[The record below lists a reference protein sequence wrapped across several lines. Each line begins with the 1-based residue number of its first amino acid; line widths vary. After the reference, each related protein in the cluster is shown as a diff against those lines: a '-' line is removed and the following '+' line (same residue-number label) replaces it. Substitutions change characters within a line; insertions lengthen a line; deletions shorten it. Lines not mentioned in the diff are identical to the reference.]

1 MPDTWRP
8 KCAVCGAPT
17 KWCCAFCGSNCYCDE
32 HACNHI
38 ARQYPEEF
46 GIKPRPEQREQQERE
61 KTAKGYWQFESDEN
75 WLRQDDDDLTEDGS
89 ETVSTDSGH

>member
-1 MPDTWRP
+1 MPDTSSP
-8 KCAVCGAPT
+8 KCAVCGAPS
-17 KWCCAFCGSNCYCDE
+17 KWFCAFCGSNCYCDE

-61 KTAKGYWQFESDEN
+61 KTAKGYWMLLAIIAIIVILFLI
-75 WLRQDDDDLTEDGS
+75 WGHPGDGS
-89 ETVSTDSGH
+89 YLN